1 MNAPNPRRSQRR
13 NVPIPDFRRPFSWL
27 LPLVKRPS
35 NLLGRALT
43 ARSLR
48 KTIKNGIV
56 PSTNRFAPQPDI
68 NVPKVGIIYNDI
80 KPVACRVAQ
89 ELTDKLSARGCDVYT
104 ATGVGGILGYS
115 SPHSPVCHTPIDQL
129 NPPGFDETMA
139 FAIVLGGDGTVLSAF
154 RQLAPYGVPL
164 LTVNTGHMGFLT
176 ETYLNQLPQA
186 IEAVLTEQYEVESRA
201 MLTIQVVRETAVVWE
216 ALCLNEMVI
225 HREPLTS
232 MCHFEVEVGRH
243 ARVDIAA
250 DGVIVSTP
258 TGSTAYSLS
267 AGGPVITPGVPVLQ
281 LVPICP
287 HSLASRALVFAD
299 DEPVTVFPANHNRLV
314 MVVDGNAGCYVLPDD
329 NVRVTR
335 SPHSAHFIRLQA
347 PEFFHVLR
355 EKLGWGLPHIAKP
368 TSVELP

>member
-1 MNAPNPRRSQRR
+1 M
-13 NVPIPDFRRPFSWL
+13 
-27 LPLVKRPS
+27 
-35 NLLGRALT
+35 
-43 ARSLR
+43 
-48 KTIKNGIV
+48 
-56 PSTNRFAPQPDI
+56 
-68 NVPKVGIIYNDI
+68 PKAGIIYNDV
-80 KPVACRVAQ
+80 KPLACRIAQ
-89 ELTDKLSARGCDVYT
+89 ELKDWLMGEGWDVCL

-115 SPHSPVCHTPIDQL
+115 NPNSPICHTPIDYL
-129 NPPGFDETMA
+129 APPGFDGEMR

-154 RQLAPYGVPL
+154 RQVAPQKIPL
-164 LTVNTGHMGFLT
+164 LTINTGHMGFLT
-176 ETYLNQLPQA
+176 EAYVNHLN
-186 IEAVLTEQYEVESRA
+186 EAVDRVLAGDYEIEDRA
-201 MLTIQVVRETAVVWE
+201 MLTVQLIREDIVLWE
-216 ALCLNEMVI
+216 ALCLNEIVI

-232 MCHFEVEVGRH
+232 MCHFEVEIGKH
-243 ARVDIAA
+243 ASVDIAA

-299 DEPVTVFPANHNRLV
+299 SEPVTIFPANPNRLV
-314 MVVDGNAGCYVLPDD
+314 MVADGNAGCYVLPEDR
-329 NVRVTR
+329 VRIQR
-335 SPHSAHFIRLQA
+335 SHYAARFIRLQP